1 MLRLRFGLKH
11 AFIHAKCPLLLYN
24 FNQGSY
30 ASTNFSKA
38 PKYKE
43 IFISSD
49 NYRLSLPTATSPR
62 VWAVAG
68 KGYVDTVKAPI
79 ESDIP

>member
-11 AFIHAKCPLLLYN
+11 AFIHVKCLLLLYN
-24 FNQGSY
+24 FNQNSY

-38 PKYKE
+38 PKYKD
-43 IFISSD
+43 IFILSD
-49 NYRLSLPTATSPR
+49 NYRLLLPTATSPR

-68 KGYVDTVKAPI
+68 KGCVNTVKAPI
-79 ESDIP
+79 ENDVP